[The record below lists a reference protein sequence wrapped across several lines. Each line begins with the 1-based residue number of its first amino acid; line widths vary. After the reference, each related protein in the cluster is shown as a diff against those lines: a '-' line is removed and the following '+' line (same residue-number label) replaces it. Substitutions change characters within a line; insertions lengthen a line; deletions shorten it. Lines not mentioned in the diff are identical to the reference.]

1 MNTGL
6 AQSSP
11 RLSTVVPLSALL
23 TIIDDEAGAGL
34 FRLEPTSDTVEE
46 EDGRFSFSISRE
58 GGNQGRV
65 AVVVQTVEGNTQ
77 DESESQNV
85 STGLKGMGQYIG
97 PIEIESY
104 AL

>member
-1 MNTGL
+1 M
-6 AQSSP
+6 
-11 RLSTVVPLSALL
+11 
-23 TIIDDEAGAGL
+23 
-34 FRLEPTSDTVEE
+34 
-46 EDGRFSFSISRE
+46 
-58 GGNQGRV
+58 
-65 AVVVQTVEGNTQ
+65 VVQTVEGNTQ